1 MQAQRFAQAGDTRV
15 KTDPAEAEML
25 ARMAASLQPELTPIK
40 EQTIDVLKEL
50 LAARRALVKDRT
62 AALNRSK
69 DMTLA
74 LLKRQSDQH
83 LRQIAAQIPRHGHAD
98 QWRCHGSITRSTRGR

>member
-1 MQAQRFAQAGDTRV
+1 
-15 KTDPAEAEML
+15 
-25 ARMAASLQPELTPIK
+25 MAASLQPDLTPAK
-40 EQTIDVLKEL
+40 DQTIDTLKEL
-50 LAARRALVKDRT
+50 LGARRALVKDRT

-69 DMTLA
+69 GLTLA

-98 QWRCHGSITRSTRGR
+98 QWRCHGSITRSTLGR